1 MDGSYS
7 YLGNQDFNGT
17 DSLTYAVSDGQ
28 LVTNTATVNLTV
40 TAVNDA
46 PVVPSRSLSLNEDNT
61 LVLDPLAGATDAEG
75 DPLSASLIAGPLH
88 GSLSVN
94 ADGSY
99 NHAYPVDT
107 GWMDSSGWSAVLSS
121 VVPTPNRD

>member
-1 MDGSYS
+1 M
-7 YLGNQDFNGT
+7 
-17 DSLTYAVSDGQ
+17 
-28 LVTNTATVNLTV
+28 
-40 TAVNDA
+40 
-46 PVVPSRSLSLNEDNT
+46 VPSRSLSLNEDNT

-99 NHAYPVDT
+99 SYTPVANYFGT
-107 GWMDSSGWSAVLSS
+107 DSFTYTVSDH
-121 VVPTPNRD
+121 TD